1 MVPDRPAAAG
11 DAVHSPA
18 MSGAYRAALVAARA
32 AAAVAPALLP
42 RPAATVRENLRL
54 AFGRADPA
62 LVRAVF
68 RHFAESAVDFLFF
81 KRLFDPSRPSAQFRF
96 EGGGLE
102 DYRARGG
109 GAAVFATG
117 HFGNWE
123 LFGAAFRHVG
133 IPLTPVVRPPSP
145 PWIGRLVER
154 ARRREGQEPIPKRD
168 ALPLALKA
176 LRRGR
181 CVAFLIDQSAGRHGV
196 PVPFF
201 GRPVR
206 TFTAPAAL
214 ATKLGVPL
222 YAGYSTRLGD
232 GIRYRC
238 FAERV
243 PIEGDVEAVTAR
255 LNAILERYVRAQPEQ
270 WWWFH
275 RRFKPPK
282 AERRG
287 RALTPAGIPAGR

>member
-1 MVPDRPAAAG
+1 MTA
-11 DAVHSPA
+11 
-18 MSGAYRAALVAARA
+18 AYRAALRAARA
-32 AAAVAPALLP
+32 LAAMAPALAP
-42 RPAATVRENLRL
+42 GPAATARENLRL
-54 AFGRADPA
+54 AFGRDDPA
-62 LVRAVF
+62 LVRAAF
-68 RHFAESAVDFLFF
+68 RHFAEAAVDLLFF
-81 KRLFDPSRPSAQFRF
+81 RCLFHPERAGEHFVF

-133 IPLTPVVRPPSP
+133 IPLAPVARPPRP
-145 PWIGRLVER
+145 LWFARWVER
-154 ARRREGQEPIPKRD
+154 YRREEGQEIIPKGD
-168 ALPLALKA
+168 ALPLALRA
-176 LRRGR
+176 LRRGL
-181 CVAFLIDQSAGRHGV
+181 CVAFLMDQSAGRHGV

-201 GRPVR
+201 GRPAR

-214 ATKLGVPL
+214 ALKLGLPL
-222 YAGYSTRLGD
+222 YAGYSTRVGD

-238 FAERV
+238 FAERI
-243 PIEGDVEAVTAR
+243 PTDGGVEAVTRR
-255 LNAILERYVRAQPEQ
+255 LNEALERYVRAAPEQ

-287 RALTPAGIPAGR
+287 RPLSPAGIPVRR